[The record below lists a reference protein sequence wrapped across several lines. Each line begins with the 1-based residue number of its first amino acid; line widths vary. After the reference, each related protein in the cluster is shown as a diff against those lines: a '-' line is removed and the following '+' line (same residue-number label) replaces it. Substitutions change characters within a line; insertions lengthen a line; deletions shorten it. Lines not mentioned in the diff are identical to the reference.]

1 MMADDDD
8 EPGAGN
14 NKDDHDGKD
23 GSDHKDDKP
32 EDEPGDKKEKQNKN
46 KNKDG
51 DKPPADKKRPLW
63 PFLLAAVVVLG
74 FIGVVLAV
82 VLVPREGVWTD
93 DAYVQV
99 HYASISPR
107 ISGQVSAVAV
117 DDNDV
122 VDAGSLMVQLDD
134 RDQRTSL
141 VNAEAMLARDQARFR
156 DALASIARQPSVIG
170 QQSSQVSSLDAQIA
184 LAHANQNRYRNL
196 ASTGAG
202 SQQSRQSADAT
213 LAQEEAELQGARAS
227 TESARHQLDIL
238 RAQADA
244 DRAVI
249 AADEAQVRQSRL
261 TLSYTRILAP
271 LRGTVS
277 QRGVQVG
284 DYVGPGSVMMSLVPL
299 DRLYVIANYR
309 ELALRHV
316 LPGQHVR
323 IHLDAYDVYLDGVV
337 QGIPPASGQIY
348 APVPSNNATGNF
360 TKIVQRLPVK
370 ILVSPNQPL
379 ARLLRAGLSVETTI
393 DTHLVDVAALQAH
406 SDARVT
412 AP

>member
-1 MMADDDD
+1 MADDD
-8 EPGAGN
+8 EPDAGN
-14 NKDDHDGKD
+14 GKHDDNKDG
-23 GSDHKDDKP
+23 DDKA
-32 EDEPGDKKEKQNKN
+32 EDKKKDQDK
-46 KNKDG
+46 KKDG
-51 DKPPADKKRPLW
+51 DKPRPVW
-63 PFLLAAVVVLG
+63 PFLLAAVVVVA
-74 FIGVVLAV
+74 FVGVVLAV
-82 VLVPREGVWTD
+82 VLVPSQGVWTD

-99 HYASISPR
+99 HYASVSPR
-107 ISGQVSAVAV
+107 ISGQVAAVAV

-122 VDAGSLMVQLDD
+122 VDAGRLVVQLDD

-141 VNAEAMLARDQARFR
+141 ANAEAMLARDQAQFR

-170 QQSSQVSSLDAQIA
+170 QQSAQVGSLDAQIA
-184 LAHANQNRYRNL
+184 LARANQNRYRNL

-202 SQQSRQSADAT
+202 SQQSRQTADAT
-213 LAQEEAELQGARAS
+213 LAQEEAQLQGARAS
-227 TESARHQLDIL
+227 TEAARHQIDIL
-238 RAQADA
+238 KAQADA
-244 DRAVI
+244 DRATI

-261 TLSYTRILAP
+261 TLSYTRIPAP

-299 DRLYVIANYR
+299 DQLYVIANYR
-309 ELALRHV
+309 ELALKHV

-323 IHLDAYDVYLDGVV
+323 IHLDAYDVFLDGVV

-348 APVPSNNATGNF
+348 SQVPSNNATGNF